1 MTLLELL
8 QLVRKHL
15 RLTVLLPVVCAL
27 ATGAYSF
34 LFMANEYTATTDVYV
49 LSTSSSS
56 GTNAEG
62 PTSTDLSASQML
74 TNDVA
79 QIIQSERVKRDTADQ
94 LQMSSLAGYDISV
107 TSETTT
113 RVIQLSVTGHDAPSC
128 SAIANA
134 LVENASKAAQEVM
147 DVESINTIDQAEVPD
162 APSGPNRPLY
172 TAVAFLAGL
181 FLAVAVIVLMDM
193 LNTRIRNAE
202 DAEATLGVPVIGRI
216 PATKEGK

>member
-15 RLTVLLPVVCAL
+15 KLTVLLPVICAVVV
-27 ATGAYSF
+27 GAYSF

-56 GTNAEG
+56 NSNTTG
-62 PTSTDLSASQML
+62 PTNTDLTASQML

-79 QIIQSERVKRDTADQ
+79 EIIQSERVAKDTADQ
-94 LQMSSLAGYDISV
+94 LQMSSLKGYDITV

-113 RVIQLSVTGHDAPSC
+113 RVIQLSVKGHDAASC
-128 SAIANA
+128 AAIANS
-134 LVENASKAAQEVM
+134 LVENASNAAREVM
-147 DVESINTIDQAEVPD
+147 EVESINPIDQAETPD
-162 APSGPNRPLY
+162 QPSGPNRLLY

-181 FLAVAVIVLMDM
+181 FLAIAIIVLMDM
-193 LNTRIRNAE
+193 LNTKIRNAE
-202 DAEATLGVPVIGRI
+202 DAEETLGIPVIGRI

>member
-15 RLTVLLPVVCAL
+15 KLTVLLPVFCAL
-27 ATGAYSF
+27 AAGAYSF

-56 GTNAEG
+56 GTDAQG
-62 PTSTDLSASQML
+62 PTNTDLTASQML

-79 QIIQSERVKRDTADQ
+79 QIIQSDRVERDTAEQ
-94 LQMSSLAGYDISV
+94 LQMSSLHGYDISV

-128 SAIANA
+128 AAIANA
-134 LVENASKAAQEVM
+134 LVENASEAAREVM
-147 DVESINTIDQAEVPD
+147 EVESINPIDQADTPEQ
-162 APSGPNRPLY
+162 PSGPNRLMY
-172 TAVAFLAGL
+172 TVVAFLAGL
-181 FLAVAVIVLMDM
+181 FLAVAIIVLMDM

-216 PATKEGK
+216 PAMKEGK